1 MKPRRSASAVSAK
14 PAQPR
19 KFEPWRK
26 ARKQGII
33 WAGIGVAILAT
44 AYLGASYFALIGLL
58 PLAIAVPLLQ
68 QAQRREYGLQL
79 EQQAIRS
86 LKLRPGWEARPNVM
100 LPHGGDL
107 DLMLIS
113 PQKKRF
119 AIEIKSA
126 KGFIYKRG
134 LFASGET
141 FTRLNGQAFER
152 DPIAQVTKA
161 AQQLEATPVI
171 WMPEAFNNQTV
182 IARSGVVLVQG
193 GNLTLKRAVG
203 AAKWWQWW

>member
-1 MKPRRSASAVSAK
+1 MKPRRPAPSVSHK
-14 PAQPR
+14 PKQARQ
-19 KFEPWRK
+19 FEPWRK
-26 ARKQGII
+26 ERKQGMI
-33 WAGIGVAILAT
+33 WGSIGLAILAT
-44 AYLGASYFALIGLL
+44 AYLGTSYFALIGLI
-58 PLAIAVPLLQ
+58 PLAIAVPLLKHA
-68 QAQRREYGLQL
+68 QAREYGLQS
-79 EQQAIRS
+79 EQKAIRS

-113 PQKKRF
+113 PQEKRF

-134 LFASGET
+134 LLASGES

-152 DPIAQVTKA
+152 DPIAQVSKA
-161 AQQLEATPVI
+161 AQQLAATPVI

-182 IARSGVVLVQG
+182 LTRSGVLLVQG
-193 GNLTLKRAVG
+193 GSLRLKRAVG
-203 AAKWWQWW
+203 AAQWWQWW